1 MPLSEDSRA
10 LLQLLLGRGKTYSDI
25 SELLGIEEAEVR
37 SRATKALAEVDASLP
52 APDAGLTDYLL
63 GQADPIARAD
73 VKSRLSDEPALAE
86 QAADLAAQ
94 LQLLVPSAELPGT
107 ASTSEAKPKPA
118 APKPEPAPQASVGT
132 EVVNTSSGIT
142 NHQRRLIALLLGGA
156 FLALVVI
163 LLVTGVFGGSDDN
176 GDKGQP
182 EPAATVAVLEPASG
196 QQGSGQVQFG
206 FSGTTLAA
214 NLQLSDLEPSKKGK
228 GYVLW
233 LYGSTGAFPIN
244 ASRVGKSGAISGQ
257 ITLNEAVICLV
268 ATDFFPT
275 LRLSRVD
282 NQDFNKALSQASLD
296 NQSEMRLPEYT
307 GQTVLEGP
315 ISMPQTAKDAIIPI
329 CNGSAQAQQNE

>member
-10 LLQLLLGRGKTYSDI
+10 LLQLLLGRRKTYSDI
-25 SELLGIEEAEVR
+25 SALLGIDEVDVR
-37 SRATKALAEVDASLP
+37 SRAITALAEVDASQP
-52 APDAGLTDYLL
+52 PPDAGLTDYLL

-73 VKSRLSDEPALAE
+73 VKSRLSGDPALAS

-94 LQLLVPSAELPGT
+94 LQLLVPGADLPGPGPAT
-107 ASTSEAKPKPA
+107 GGKPKPA
-118 APKPEPAPQASVGT
+118 APEAVTGAEAPAAPVAADA
-132 EVVNTSSGIT
+132 SSGIT
-142 NHQRRLIALLLGGA
+142 SHQRRLIALLLGGA
-156 FLALVVI
+156 LLALVVI
-163 LLVTGVFGGSDDN
+163 LLVTGVLGGSDDN
-176 GDKGQP
+176 GDEGQP

-244 ASRVGKSGAISGQ
+244 ASRVDKSGAISGQ

-282 NQDFNKALSQASLD
+282 NQDFNKALSRASLD

-329 CNGSAQAQQNE
+329 CNGSAQNQQSE